1 MILRHHILTPNPQ
14 SLIPSRAF
22 TLIELLIVVF
32 IIAVLAAVAM
42 PNYLEATRRAD
53 IAACKSNLRVLAGAI
68 ATYRI
73 DYDAFPPADG
83 TAGYEP
89 SPNRTT
95 VGQGPAANG
104 SWDGVSRLLVTMRY
118 LSSDQALFCPALRR
132 KYRGREQ
139 FFRYAYNNSAT
150 DTFGPLGGA
159 DNIEQPTRRVWLV
172 RCLWVPAESS
182 FTPDSGVTYPHGD
195 EQDGATVH
203 RDVMENVLYSDLG
216 LELRNGE
223 SDFQNAF
230 NSH

>member
-1 MILRHHILTPNPQ
+1 MRPNSTGVALRRQAP
-14 SLIPSRAF
+14 AF

-32 IIAVLAAVAM
+32 IIAVLAAIAL

-53 IAACKSNLRVLAGAI
+53 IAACRANLRTLAGAI
-68 ATYRI
+68 AAYRI
-73 DYDAFPPADG
+73 DCDAFPPADG

-89 SPNRTT
+89 TPNHTT

-104 SWDGVSRLLVTMRY
+104 SWDGVSRLLVTMHY

-132 KYRGREQ
+132 KHRGREQ

-159 DNIEQPTRRVWLV
+159 DNIECPPHRVWLA
-172 RCLWVPAESS
+172 RCLWVPAEHS

-195 EQDGATVH
+195 EQEGTTVH
-203 RDVMENVLYSDLG
+203 QDVMENVLFLDLG
-216 LELRNGE
+216 LDLRNGE
-223 SDFQNAF
+223 RDFHEAF
-230 NSH
+230 HLD